1 MARVLDTLTKNLNP
15 QEFYQ
20 YPKKKK
26 KNVLRSD
33 EMYINQW
40 FFIASQGMAIL
51 PYQNTMYFEN
61 VRKPRHALKC

>member
-20 YPKKKK
+20 YPKK
-26 KNVLRSD
+26 NFLRGD

-40 FFIASQGMAIL
+40 FFIASQGVAIL
-51 PYQNTMYFEN
+51 PYQNTMYSEN